1 MDLLGRFIKSFD
13 IKVIIIYPEAI
24 VRDEASTNKN
34 KFKSNRLA
42 KVPFSGARMK
52 TADKY
57 WAKIIR
63 NVITSNNREQT
74 DFS

>member
-13 IKVIIIYPEAI
+13 CQKLLIIYPEI

-42 KVPFSGARMK
+42 KVPFQAQ
-52 TADKY
+52 
-57 WAKIIR
+57 
-63 NVITSNNREQT
+63 E
-74 DFS
+74 